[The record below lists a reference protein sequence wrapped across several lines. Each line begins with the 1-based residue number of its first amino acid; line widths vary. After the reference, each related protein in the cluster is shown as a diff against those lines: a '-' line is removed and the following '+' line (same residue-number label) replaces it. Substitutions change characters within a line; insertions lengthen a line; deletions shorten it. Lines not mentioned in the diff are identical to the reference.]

1 MERGSKPY
9 YQAEQSSGQEAALRG
24 VIDQAVQNLLGELQQ
39 GKSDRLL
46 DYLAFSARF
55 HRYSLGNQLLI
66 YSQCPQ
72 ASHVAGYKTWQALGH
87 QVKKGAKGIRILA
100 PRPYMKADEETSE
113 EKQAVRFVSVAVFD
127 ASQLTDTDERPLPQ
141 FFSRLQ
147 DDQEDLC
154 SRLEDAMRADE
165 IELYKSGHLGA
176 TQGYSAHGKVV
187 TKEGL
192 DSRSR
197 LFVLTHEYAHELLH
211 WNGETQNVSK
221 NVQECHAEAVSYIVA
236 AHFGLH
242 NPRSSD
248 YLLHWG
254 TTAAELLEELN
265 VVRRTAAYIIDEVN
279 PG

>member
-1 MERGSKPY
+1 MERGSKPH
-9 YQAEQSSGQEAALRG
+9 YQAEQASGQDAALRG

-100 PRPYMKADEETSE
+100 PRPYMKADKETSE

-127 ASQLTDTDERPLPQ
+127 ASQLTDTGERPLPQ
-141 FFSRLQ
+141 FFSPLQ
-147 DDQEDLC
+147 DDQEELC
-154 SRLEDAMRADE
+154 SRLEEAMRADK
-165 IELYKSGHLGA
+165 IELYKSSHLGA

-248 YLLHWG
+248 YLLNWG
-254 TTAAELLEELN
+254 TTPTELMEELD
-265 VVRRTAAYIIDEVN
+265 VVRRTASYIIERVN
-279 PG
+279 R